1 MTVLEQLTAR
11 VYVAQAEERAAQQ
24 RTNAALLALKE
35 VATWSQMEEL
45 TGLTRHQ
52 LQYRLYKDSFDSIKR
67 RLLTDDEKKERKA
80 VREYP
85 RPKDDGPGVGPA
97 EAARLLGVSRTTVY
111 GLLERDELAVVTDA
125 KGRRRIVTGP
135 DGKPLRRAPSGL
147 PERPASQ

>member
-35 VATWSQMEEL
+35 VVTWSQMEEL

-52 LQYRLYKDSFDSIKR
+52 LQYRLYKDTFDSIKR

-80 VREYP
+80 IREYP
-85 RPKDDGPGVGPA
+85 RRKDDGPGVGPA

-111 GLLERDELAVVTDA
+111 GLLDRDELVTVTDE
-125 KGRRRIVTGP
+125 KGRRRVATGP
-135 DGKPLRRAPSGL
+135 DGKPLRRAPAGAQES
-147 PERPASQ
+147 PASQ

>member
-135 DGKPLRRAPSGL
+135 DGKPLRRAPNGL